1 MNTIQRCTRCIMDN
15 SSDEKITFDKDGY
28 CNYCTAALW
37 KSKYRYFPNAEGTS
51 KLNTLLTMLKAAG
64 QGKEFDCLMGISGG
78 LDSSYLAYLGA
89 VKWGVRILAVHI
101 DDGFDTEL
109 AKTNINNLVA
119 KAGIHLITIRP
130 DEEQF
135 LDLTRAFLYAEV
147 PNLAIPQD
155 NVLFATLYKF
165 ACEKKIKYF
174 LAGTNFALESIMQSG
189 NMHSAYDLKHIK
201 AIHKQFGTK
210 PLDKLP
216 LISWQQRMIYDKVCH
231 INTLSPLNYID
242 YNKERAIRELHEFS
256 GFEYYEA
263 KHLENKLTKIIQ
275 LVWFKEKFGVDKR
288 TSHLSSLIVSGQMSR
303 EDALAEYNRP
313 AYDKVQMEKD
323 IDFVLDR
330 LKISK
335 SDFFTILNQPPK
347 QHTDYKTS
355 YWLTI
360 KNDQQKLKLLRKL
373 KAKLYL

>member
-1 MNTIQRCTRCIMDN
+1 
-15 SSDEKITFDKDGY
+15 
-28 CNYCTAALW
+28 
-37 KSKYRYFPNAEGTS
+37 
-51 KLNTLLTMLKAAG
+51 
-64 QGKEFDCLMGISGG
+64 
-78 LDSSYLAYLGA
+78 
-89 VKWGVRILAVHI
+89 
-101 DDGFDTEL
+101 
-109 AKTNINNLVA
+109 
-119 KAGIHLITIRP
+119 
-130 DEEQF
+130 
-135 LDLTRAFLYAEV
+135 
-147 PNLAIPQD
+147 
-155 NVLFATLYKF
+155 
-165 ACEKKIKYF
+165 
-174 LAGTNFALESIMQSG
+174 
-189 NMHSAYDLKHIK
+189 
-201 AIHKQFGTK
+201 
-210 PLDKLP
+210 
-216 LISWQQRMIYDKVCH
+216 MIYDKVCH